1 MDCTAWTDNL
11 GSREAERLLKKIG
24 QTLGF
29 ELKHAV
35 TAVREDLHAWSRYL
49 QEDVHAWWY
58 ETSWAD
64 GKHLE
69 TSEAVCFPDSCGGF
83 RGYAFAKT
91 SGLLQAVLQTRIF
104 MVNIHRDSKRRWQ
117 ECCFA
122 LNPVF
127 NAKSLEELEIT
138 LDLLGRK
145 ERRAAENGC

>member
-29 ELKHAV
+29 ELKHSE
-35 TAVREDLHAWSRYL
+35 TSREDLLHL
-49 QEDVHAWWY
+49 WWY

-69 TSEAVCFPDSCGGF
+69 TSETVCFPASCGGF
-83 RGYAFAKT
+83 GCYAFAKT

-104 MVNIHRDSKRRWQ
+104 RVNVHRDGEKKRWL
-117 ECCFA
+117 ESCFV

-127 NAKSLEELEIT
+127 NVKSIEELEIA

-145 ERRAAENGC
+145 EGEAADNGC